1 MQRVRERV
9 HPGEFSSGEIPGSL
23 SYALIDFF
31 PCDRFFLCLMV
42 YSVCTTVL
50 VCVHYI
56 KQYGKTDWQ
65 EVHI

>member
-9 HPGEFSSGEIPGSL
+9 HPGEVSSGEFP
-23 SYALIDFF
+23 LIDFF
-31 PCDRFFLCLMV
+31 PCDRFFVCLMV
-42 YSVCTTVL
+42 YSAYTTVL

-65 EVHI
+65 EVHM